1 VTRPW
6 RVLDRVTTAEGTLEL
21 RQRGER
27 DFLITVGGR
36 VLMAS
41 AAHRSED
48 ALARQGCAR
57 VAARPRPRLLLGGL
71 GMGFTLRAALDVL
84 PRDATIEVVELTP
97 AVVDWCRGPL
107 APLTGRAVDEP
118 RVTVAIGDVAARI
131 AATAKAGSPRY
142 DAILLDLYEGPREP
156 GGETDPF
163 YGRGALEATRA
174 ALAPGGTLGVWGEDP
189 DGAFE
194 RRLETVGFTWKRLRP
209 PGGPRHVVWLAT
221 ADRPAATR
229 RGDGTRRRDRPK

>member
-6 RVLDRVTTAEGTLEL
+6 RVLDRVATAEGLLEL

-27 DFLITVGGR
+27 DFLITVDGR

-48 ALARQGCAR
+48 ALARLGCAR
-57 VAARPRPRLLLGGL
+57 VATQPRARVLLGGL

-84 PRDATIEVVELTP
+84 PPAATVTVVELTP

-107 APLTGRAVDEP
+107 APLTGRAVDDP
-118 RVTVAIGDVAARI
+118 RVSVASGDVAARI
-131 AATAKAGSPRY
+131 SAAATKGSPRY

-156 GGETDPF
+156 GGEDDPF
-163 YGRGALEATRA
+163 YGRRALEATRA
-174 ALAPGGTLGVWGEDP
+174 ALTPGGTFGVWGEDP
-189 DGAFE
+189 DAAFE
-194 RRLETVGFTWKRLRP
+194 RRLGALGFTWERLRP
-209 PGGPRHVVWLAT
+209 RGGPRHVVWLAT
-221 ADRPAATR
+221 AGRQRGGDGSRR
-229 RGDGTRRRDRPK
+229 RGNAQ